1 MDNSGKELLYN
12 DGMEKI
18 TWIIDIVTDISR
30 DSAPRKFTATKT
42 FTGETSDISDVGA
55 VTMANAGDGDHIFV
69 TAQAKRYIA
78 KVEEALAYERN
89 KMELIDDGSYVPT
102 PLEQYTG
109 VRADW
114 NTKSEY
120 YHG

>member
-1 MDNSGKELLYN
+1 
-12 DGMEKI
+12 MEKI

-55 VTMANAGDGDHIFV
+55 VTMAGAGEDHIFV
-69 TAQAKRYIA
+69 TAAAKRGIA

-89 KMELIDDGSYVPT
+89 KMELIDDGSYIPT

-109 VRADW
+109 ISSSG
-114 NTKSEY
+114 TSI
-120 YHG
+120 